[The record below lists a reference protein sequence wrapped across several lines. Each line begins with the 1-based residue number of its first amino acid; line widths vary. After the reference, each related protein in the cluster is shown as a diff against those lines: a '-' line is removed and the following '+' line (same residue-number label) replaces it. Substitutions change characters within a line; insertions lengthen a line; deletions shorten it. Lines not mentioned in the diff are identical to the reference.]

1 MVNSIQNNVL
11 IKLVEHIDLNEAYA
25 YLQSPE
31 AGAVNLFVGT
41 VRNHSKGKNVVRLDF
56 EAYDTMAIRQ
66 MEHIAHEAFKQWP
79 LVKLAMI
86 HAVGA
91 KEPGVPVVVIGVSSA
106 HRDASFEAC
115 RFLIDELKKAVPIWK
130 KEFYEDN
137 SVWVNAHP

>member
-1 MVNSIQNNVL
+1 MGNYTKVL

-25 YLQSPE
+25 YLHSDD

-41 VRNHSKGKNVVRLDF
+41 VRNHSKGKMVVRLDF
-56 EAYDTMAIRQ
+56 EAYDAMAIRQ
-66 MEHIAHEAFKQWP
+66 MEHLAKQAFEQWP
-79 LVKLAMI
+79 LVKLAII

-91 KEPGVPVVVIGVSSA
+91 KDPGTPVVVIGVSSA

-115 RFLIDELKKAVPIWK
+115 RYLIDELKKTVPIWK

>member
-1 MVNSIQNNVL
+1 ML
-11 IKLVEHIDLNEAYA
+11 IKIVEHIDLNEAYA

-41 VRNHSKGKNVVRLDF
+41 VRNHSKGKDVIRLDF
-56 EAYDTMAIRQ
+56 EAYDAMAIRQ
-66 MEHIAHEAFKQWP
+66 MEHIAYEAVNKWP
-79 LVKLAMI
+79 LVKLAII

-91 KEPGVPVVVIGVSSA
+91 KDPGTPVVVVGVSSA

-115 RFLIDELKKAVPIWK
+115 RFLIDELKKTVPIWK

>member
-1 MVNSIQNNVL
+1 VL

-25 YLQSPE
+25 YLQSDD

-41 VRNHSKGKNVVRLDF
+41 VRNHSKGKAVVRLDF
-56 EAYDTMAIRQ
+56 EAYDAMAIRQ
-66 MEHIAHEAFKQWP
+66 MEHLSKQAFEQWP
-79 LVKLAMI
+79 LVKLVII

-91 KEPGVPVVVIGVSSA
+91 KNPGTPVVVIGVSSA

-115 RFLIDELKKAVPIWK
+115 RFLIDELKKTVPIWK

>member
-1 MVNSIQNNVL
+1 ML
-11 IKLVEHIDLNEAYA
+11 IKIVEHIDLNEAYA

-41 VRNHSKGKNVVRLDF
+41 VRNHSKGKDVVRLDF
-56 EAYDTMAIRQ
+56 EAYDAMAIRQ
-66 MEHIAHEAFKQWP
+66 MEHIANEAFDKWP
-79 LVKLAMI
+79 LVKLAI
-86 HAVGA
+86 VHAVGA
-91 KEPGVPVVVIGVSSA
+91 KDPGTPVVVIGVSSA

-115 RFLIDELKKAVPIWK
+115 RFLIDELKKTVPIWK

>member
-1 MVNSIQNNVL
+1 ML

-25 YLQSPE
+25 YLNSTD

-41 VRNHSKGKNVVRLDF
+41 VRNQTKGKAVVQLDF
-56 EAYDTMAIRQ
+56 EAYDAMAIKQ
-66 MEHIAHEAFKQWP
+66 MEHLANQAIRKWP
-79 LVKLAMI
+79 LVNLAII

-91 KEPGVPVVVIGVSSA
+91 KEPGTPVVVIGVASA

-115 RFLIDELKKAVPIWK
+115 RFLIDELKKTVPIWK

>member
-1 MVNSIQNNVL
+1 VL

-25 YLQSPE
+25 YLNSTD

-41 VRNHSKGKNVVRLDF
+41 VRNQTKGKAVVQLDF
-56 EAYDTMAIRQ
+56 EAYDAMAIKQ
-66 MEHIAHEAFKQWP
+66 MEHLANQAIRKWP
-79 LVKLAMI
+79 LVNLAII

-91 KEPGVPVVVIGVSSA
+91 KEPGTPVVVIGVASA

-115 RFLIDELKKAVPIWK
+115 RFLIDELKKTVPIWK